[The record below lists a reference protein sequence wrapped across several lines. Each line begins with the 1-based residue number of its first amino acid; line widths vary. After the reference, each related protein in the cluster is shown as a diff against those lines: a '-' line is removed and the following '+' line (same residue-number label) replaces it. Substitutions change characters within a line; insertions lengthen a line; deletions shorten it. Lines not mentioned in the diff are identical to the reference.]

1 MSLGE
6 TSHSLASQK
15 ITTGISWEGMCAKG
29 PARFGKCI
37 FWLFIG
43 GAESRV
49 WPEAVVAGAD

>member
-49 WPEAVVAGAD
+49 